1 MKKWFKFLII
11 GAVLVV
17 GVVAFSAKLFI
28 SKEFLVEEVEK
39 SINSR
44 IQIGTFDVS
53 LLAFPARITLTN
65 VILAERDNS
74 VERNV
79 PYSERNELTIG
90 AVELDEV
97 TFELSLWEL
106 LSKKIYVDSFELDGL
121 HANVTLFEDG
131 TNSLDPLFAEPLKE
145 EDAKKSPKSFNAKK
159 KEEFVTQLDSI
170 KISNVSFDLLI
181 EKTGLF
187 AQGSE
192 CGIELSDIQVNP
204 NSLEIVNEAK
214 IKWNSKVE
222 LFDSKSKTIKFGELG
237 LSGDAQTKLFDPVTG
252 DIDPEVQIDFSISDD
267 SYIST
272 DVPYIQKVWSYG
284 RKLEKVGVK
293 LGTLPDKATF
303 GRSKKFAGSYKR
315 GRVDIEEDI
324 SIVLHDWE
332 IAVNEH
338 SWLESGS
345 ENHEFYIDI
354 SASEKSSQSM
364 VKHLDSLLKSA
375 PREVRGELEGNLK
388 NQWLVGGK
396 LTLKLHTKGKLSGPK
411 IAMLTELPDVES
423 LIKDFAK
430 KSALDFMMKQFG
442 GKK

>member
-11 GAVLVV
+11 GLLLIVGAAV
-17 GVVAFSAKLFI
+17 FSAKLLI

-44 IQIGTFDVS
+44 IQIGAFDVS
-53 LLAFPARITLTN
+53 LLALPARVTLTD

-74 VERNV
+74 VERSI
-79 PYSERNELTIG
+79 PYAEREELTKG
-90 AVELDEV
+90 AVELKEV

-131 TNSLDPLFAEPLKE
+131 TNSLDSLFAEPGKPE
-145 EDAKKSPKSFNAKK
+145 EVEVAPKSFNAKK

-170 KISNVSFDLLI
+170 KISNVSFDLLV

-192 CGIELSDIQVNP
+192 CGIELSDIRVNP
-204 NSLEIVNEAK
+204 NSLEVVNEAK
-214 IKWNSKVE
+214 VKWNSKVE

-237 LSGDAQTKLFDPVTG
+237 LSGDAQAKLFDPVTG
-252 DIDPEVQIDFSISDD
+252 DVDPEVLIDFDISDD

-272 DVPYIQKVWSYG
+272 DIPYIQKVWGYG
-284 RKLEKVGVK
+284 GKLEKFGVK

-303 GRSKKFAGSYKR
+303 GRSKKVAGSYKR
-315 GRVDIEEDI
+315 GRVDIAEDI

-332 IAVNEH
+332 IAVNEK
-338 SWLESGS
+338 SWLASGS
-345 ENHEFYIDI
+345 ETHEFYIDI
-354 SASEKSSQSM
+354 AASEKSSKSM
-364 VKHLDSLLKSA
+364 VKHIDSLLKSA
-375 PREVRGELEGNLK
+375 PREVRGELANNIK
-388 NQWLVGGK
+388 NQWLIDGK

-411 IAMLTELPDVES
+411 ISMLTELPDVES

-430 KSALDFMMKQFG
+430 KSALDFMLKQFG